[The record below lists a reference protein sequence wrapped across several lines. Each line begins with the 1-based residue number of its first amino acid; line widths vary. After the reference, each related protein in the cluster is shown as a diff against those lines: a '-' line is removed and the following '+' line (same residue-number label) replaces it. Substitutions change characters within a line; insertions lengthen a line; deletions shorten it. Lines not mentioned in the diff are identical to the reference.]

1 MNIGIYGM
9 IIKYIYISQTQ
20 IFKNTA
26 QKNYYILYRVEFEKD
41 VN

>member
-9 IIKYIYISQTQ
+9 IIKYIYKSQTK

-26 QKNYYILYRVEFEKD
+26 QKNYHILYRVEFERD
-41 VN
+41 IN